1 MKILG
6 IVVVLALSASACGDT
21 VINNLPPTAPSTPTA
36 PAVVKTAIDFRV
48 VGNASSARV
57 RYSSPVDGLAQVVT
71 SLPYFNGFTTEASSM
86 FLSLEATPVVYPSII
101 AFPFLS
107 IQIVTGG
114 VTFREATSNDFLLA
128 PLQVS
133 GTWRR

>member
-1 MKILG
+1 MKRAIGVCL
-6 IVVVLALSASACGDT
+6 LALAAGCGDT

-48 VGNASSARV
+48 VGNPSSVRV

-71 SLPYFNGFTTEASSM
+71 SLPYFNGFITEQSAM
-86 FLSLEATPVVYPSII
+86 FLSLEATPVAYPAII

-107 IQIVTGG
+107 IQIVAGG

>member
-1 MKILG
+1 MKRSLL
-6 IVVVLALSASACGDT
+6 VALLLVAGCGDT
-21 VINNLPPTAPSTPTA
+21 IVNNLPPTAPTPEKA
-36 PAVVKTAIDFRV
+36 PAVIKTTIEFRV

-71 SLPYFNGFTTEASSM
+71 SLPYFNSFVTEASSM
-86 FLSLEATPVVYPSII
+86 FLSLEATPVAYPTII
-101 AFPFLS
+101 TFPFLS
-107 IQIVTGG
+107 IQIVAGG
-114 VTFREATSNDFLLA
+114 TTFREATTSDATLS